1 MKLDVRGWIVG
12 GLLLLLAA
20 APAPSQSRYLFTWAM
35 ETKETAYADPMSR
48 EPQGMGRDFLAV
60 FDIAPDSSDFGRLVA
75 MLPVGSGAQ
84 MAHHTNYEMPIDG
97 ILFASDYKSGN
108 SFVFNLSDPLHPRL
122 TSTFS
127 NAGTYTHAHS
137 FVRLANGNTLAT
149 FQYNGPREREAVGA
163 LVELDPNGKVVRS
176 SDASDPSVEAFIRPY
191 SLQVVAKLDRVVTGS
206 DEMPPA
212 TGNSHV
218 IQVWRLSDLKLLKS
232 IVLPK
237 APHSDVVPQNAAE
250 PRVLADGQTV
260 VVASS
265 ACGLYRIND
274 LGGSNPSAQW
284 IYDFGARTCGVPTVV
299 GNYWVEAITSA
310 HAVMS
315 LDMRDSA
322 NPVEAGRIAFKG
334 IAFPHW
340 ISHEPGGNRI
350 AITGYGWLSTH
361 IFLATIDPNTG
372 ALALDARNI
381 DFDRKWPDGWSGT
394 AMPHGTVFSN

>member
-1 MKLDVRGWIVG
+1 MKWDVRGWAVG

-20 APAPSQSRYLFTWAM
+20 APAPSQSRYLVTWAM
-35 ETKETAYADPMSR
+35 ETKETAYADPMTR

-60 FDIAPDSSDFGRLVA
+60 FDIAPNSDDFGRLVA

-84 MAHHTNYEMPIDG
+84 MAHHTNYEMPADG

-149 FQYNGPREREAVGA
+149 YQYNGPREREAVGA
-163 LVELDPNGKVVRS
+163 LVELDPNGKVVRAT
-176 SDASDPSVEAFIRPY
+176 DASDPSVEAFIRPY
-191 SLQVVAKLDRVVTGS
+191 SLEVVAKLDRVVTGS

-218 IQVWRLSDLKLLKS
+218 VQVWRLSDLKLLKT

-237 APHSDVVPQNAAE
+237 APHSDAVPQNAAE
-250 PRVLADGQTV
+250 PRLLADGQTV
-260 VVASS
+260 VVATSG
-265 ACGLYRIND
+265 CGLYRIND
-274 LGGSNPSAQW
+274 LGGTNPSAQW

-299 GNYWVEAITSA
+299 GNYWVESNYERTLRDEPRYARFRESA
-310 HAVMS
+310 GSRADRVQ
-315 LDMRDSA
+315 R
-322 NPVEAGRIAFKG
+322 PRV
-334 IAFPHW
+334 P
-340 ISHEPGGNRI
+340 
-350 AITGYGWLSTH
+350 
-361 IFLATIDPNTG
+361 
-372 ALALDARNI
+372 ALDFARTGRQSHRHHGFRLDLDPHLSCDDRSKHGSARVRRAKHRLRPQMARRLERYGHAARNGI
-381 DFDRKWPDGWSGT
+381 Q
-394 AMPHGTVFSN
+394 